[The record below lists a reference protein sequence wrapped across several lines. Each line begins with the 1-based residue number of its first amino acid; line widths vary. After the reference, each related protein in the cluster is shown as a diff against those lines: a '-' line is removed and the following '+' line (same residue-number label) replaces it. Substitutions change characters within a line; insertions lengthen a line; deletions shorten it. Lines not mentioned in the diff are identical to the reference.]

1 MEKIEIPVGK
11 KIILSKEKGRVKI
24 EIKRHKDPIMDNI
37 LVINSI
43 GNRSY
48 EDNWII
54 EKDLDNWINN
64 FKTKGLNQ
72 INIVDDTGPDKNNK
86 KDKK

>member
-1 MEKIEIPVGK
+1 
-11 KIILSKEKGRVKI
+11 
-24 EIKRHKDPIMDNI
+24 MDNI

-54 EKDLDNWINN
+54 EKDLQSWVNN
-64 FKTKGLNQ
+64 FKNKGLDQ
-72 INIVDDTGPDKNNK
+72 INMIDDTGSVKEDKENK
-86 KDKK
+86 K